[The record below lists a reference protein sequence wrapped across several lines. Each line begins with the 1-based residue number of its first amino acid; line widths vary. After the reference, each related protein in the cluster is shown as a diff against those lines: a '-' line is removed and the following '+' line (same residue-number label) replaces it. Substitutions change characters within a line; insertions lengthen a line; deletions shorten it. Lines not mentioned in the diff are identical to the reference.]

1 MTLLNVQYRCTSHC
15 LYVFSF
21 KRLYFATPW
30 VISLVHSLSVVG
42 RQVQVRGCW
51 IRTHVA
57 ALVALSA
64 FVLDVEGQ
72 RGRCVLTD
80 TVVEQAL
87 SVAGRHQPVRRC

>member
-1 MTLLNVQYRCTSHC
+1 MCSTGVHPISCIFC
-15 LYVFSF
+15 F

-30 VISLVHSLSVVG
+30 VHSLSVVG
-42 RQVQVRGCW
+42 SQVQVRDCW